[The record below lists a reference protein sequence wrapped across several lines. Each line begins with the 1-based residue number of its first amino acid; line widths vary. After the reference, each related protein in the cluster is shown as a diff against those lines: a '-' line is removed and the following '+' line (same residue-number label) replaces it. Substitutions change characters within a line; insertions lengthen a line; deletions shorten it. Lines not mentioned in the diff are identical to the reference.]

1 MLRNFYID
9 NLFSTSYND
18 FMGKIIN
25 AVKGTKDILP
35 QDIDK
40 WHNLEQKALE
50 IFTRYGYKEIR
61 TPIFETTELF
71 ARGVGD
77 TTDIVNKEMYTFEKN
92 DRSLTLRP
100 ENTAGVV
107 RSYIENGM
115 TKLAAPVKLWYKG
128 PMFRYERPQA
138 GRQRQFHQI
147 GVEMFGIKEPA
158 ADAEVILL
166 AVDYLK
172 SLGLDDLDVEINSL
186 GCPEC
191 RGRYKQKLKEV
202 LKPEFEN
209 LCEDCQNRY
218 EKNPLRLLD
227 CKVESCRVI
236 FEKPEI
242 QKVLQADFICEEC
255 AEHFSKLKTYLDKMN
270 VRYSVNKLLVRG
282 LDYYNRTVFEI
293 KSNNLGSQNA
303 VCGGGRYDSLV
314 RNLGGEDTPAVGWA
328 MGMERLNSLLPD
340 IKPERLD
347 AYIVS
352 NSLPEAFELA
362 RELREEGFNVEFDLT
377 NKKFTKQLEKASK
390 LAKYALILGEDEIN
404 SGKVSVK
411 NLDTSIQETIDRKN
425 LRSKFN
431 GKNS

>member
-1 MLRNFYID
+1 MA
-9 NLFSTSYND
+9 
-18 FMGKIIN
+18 KIIN
-25 AVKGTKDILP
+25 VIKGTKDILP
-35 QDIDK
+35 QEIGQ

-50 IFTRYGYKEIR
+50 IFTKYGYQEIR
-61 TPIFETTELF
+61 TPIFEATELF

-77 TTDIVNKEMYTFEKN
+77 TTDIVNKEMYTFEKS

-107 RSYIENGM
+107 RSFIENGM
-115 TKLAAPVKLWYKG
+115 SRLSAPVKLWYKG

-138 GRQRQFHQI
+138 GRQRQFHQV
-147 GVEMFGIKEPA
+147 GVELFGIKQPA

-166 AVDYLK
+166 AVNYLK
-172 SLGLDDLDVEINSL
+172 SLGLNDLEVEINSL

-191 RGRYKQKLKEV
+191 REEYKRKIKEV
-202 LKPEFEN
+202 LKPEFDN

-227 CKVESCRVI
+227 CKVESCKTI
-236 FEKPEI
+236 FAKPEI
-242 QKVLQADFICEEC
+242 QKVIQSDFICEEC
-255 AEHFSKLKTYLDKMN
+255 AEHFSQLKKYLDKMD
-270 VRYSVNKLLVRG
+270 VKYVVNKLLVRG

-328 MGMERLNSLLPD
+328 MGMERLNALLPQLPPQ
-340 IKPERLD
+340 KSD

-352 NSLPEAFELA
+352 NYSIEAMQLA
-362 RELREEGFNVEFDLT
+362 EELRKDGFNVEFDLS

-390 LAKYALILGEDEIN
+390 VAKYALILGEDEI
-404 SGKVSVK
+404 SKGQVSVK
-411 NLDTSIQETIDRKN
+411 NLDTSVQETIDRKD
-425 LRSKFN
+425 LRSKLKN
-431 GKNS
+431 DKNS